1 VSNIGLP
8 NYVKKFGSDR
18 IPFYFRV
25 MSPHNEWR
33 GIQYPIFEIVLK
45 YLTVK
50 ECQTLFARVCRQW
63 KHLDFKMFYSYSSFK
78 ALENSRFTAKELKLV
93 LKKGSKT
100 LPHIRVYK
108 DIIRRDFR
116 N

>member
-1 VSNIGLP
+1 MVKPSKKKHQ
-8 NYVKKFGSDR
+8 NYR
-18 IPFYFRV
+18 
-25 MSPHNEWR
+25 R